1 MLSTKLLSDLIRRK
15 HDVLVKLCELGRRQ
29 SETVDR
35 GETTLLL
42 QLLAGKQVM
51 ITELQQVERELA
63 PFHSENPE
71 SRVWPTPA
79 ARAQCAQQAAECN
92 QLLQEILEL
101 EKSSADRMTVRRNE
115 VAAQLRHVY
124 AAGQAREAYAA
135 QGTRT

>member
-1 MLSTKLLSDLIRRK
+1 MLSTRLLADLIQRK
-15 HDVLVKLCELGRRQ
+15 HDVLVRLCDIGRQQ

-35 GETTLLL
+35 GETTMLL
-42 QLLAGKQVM
+42 QLLAAKQVL

-71 SRVWPTPA
+71 SRVWPTPT

-92 QLLQEILEL
+92 QLLQVILEI
-101 EKSSADRMTVRRNE
+101 EKSCADRMTVRRNE

-124 AAGQAREAYAA
+124 AAGQARDAYTA
-135 QGTRT
+135 QTART